1 MTRPDH
7 TPEPLAE
14 LAAASRIDP
23 WAQRQQPRRQREQ
36 DLRQRAATLCDELK
50 PAGVSCPRIARRL
63 GVSPRTLSEW
73 HRREQRQ
80 ELETRLRGR
89 PPKQS
94 SFRDRHEVL
103 EVFHEVGPHVGLP
116 TLRAAFPTIPRGE
129 LIDLQAGFRRH
140 FRATHRR
147 SVEKLYWTTPGRVWA
162 MDHTQPP
169 SPIDGCFPRVLA
181 VRDLASGMQLAWL
194 PVPDETAETTAAV
207 LQLLFARHGAPLVL
221 KSDNGSPFISHL
233 LYELLDRWQV
243 VPLFSPPKRPQYNGS
258 CEASNGAMKKR
269 TYFLAAR
276 RGRIVHWTSDDL
288 EAALW
293 QANEFHRPWGH
304 RGPTRREVWAAR
316 LSITTDERAAFAATL
331 ARCQEQVRDSVAGAL
346 AHGNSTQPASFAIGA
361 ALHPGSL
368 AHGNSTLVDA
378 CAGEDQANRQ
388 SVRRGAAC
396 LGAVPGAAVH
406 GASIRAR
413 IHRRAVRQALV
424 ELGLLSTTR
433 RSIPLPIKIFR
444 SAKIM

>member
-1 MTRPDH
+1 VTRPHH

-23 WAQRQQPRRQREQ
+23 WAHRQQPRRQRER
-36 DLRQRAATLCDELK
+36 DVRQRAVMLCDELN
-50 PAGVSCPRIARRL
+50 PAGFSCLRIARRI
-63 GVSPRTLSEW
+63 GVSRRTLSLW
-73 HRREQRQ
+73 RCRRQRN
-80 ELETRLRGR
+80 ELDARLRGR

-94 SFRDRHEVL
+94 SFCDRHEVL

-116 TLRAAFPTIPRGE
+116 TLRAAFPAMPPSE
-129 LIDLQAGFRRH
+129 LMDLQATYREH
-140 FRATHRR
+140 YRATHRR
-147 SVEKLYWTTPGRVWA
+147 SMERLYWTTPGRVWA
-162 MDHTQPP
+162 MDHTYPP

-207 LQLLFARHGAPLVL
+207 LQLLFAWHGAPLVL

-233 LYELLDRWQV
+233 FYELLERWKV

-258 CEASNGAMKKR
+258 CEASNGAMKQR
-269 TYFLAAR
+269 TNSLAAR
-276 RGRIVHWTSDDL
+276 GGRIVHWTSDDL
-288 EAALW
+288 KAARW

-304 RGPTRREVWAAR
+304 RGPTRSEVWDSR
-316 LSITTDERAAFAATL
+316 LSITADERAAFAATL
-331 ARCQEQVRDSVAGAL
+331 ARCQEQARDSVAGAL
-346 AHGNSTQPASFAIGA
+346 AHGNSTQPASFAAGDA
-361 ALHPGSL
+361 HHPGAL
-368 AHGNSTLVDA
+368 ARGNSQTVDA
-378 CAGEDQANRQ
+378 CVHEEQANRQ
-388 SVRRGAAC
+388 SVCPDAVR
-396 LGAVPGAAVH
+396 LGAVPGAAIH

-444 SAKIM
+444 SANIM